1 MTQNRLLPSVPRQA
15 GRLVID
21 AQGGLIDPPDYAVVQ
36 SPFLTLW
43 SAPIPRADG
52 WVGGAVV
59 TYCRGRRC
67 RITVKACLGHTTH
80 DAVHDAQVGDM
91 FVIGNPARPP
101 RALYELI
108 GRHDWATLRLERRA

>member
-1 MTQNRLLPSVPRQA
+1 MTQQRLEPVVPRQA

-36 SPFLTLW
+36 STFLTLW
-43 SAPIPRADG
+43 SGTTPR
-52 WVGGAVV
+52 VVV

-67 RITVKACLGHTTH
+67 RVTVKACLGHTTR